1 MGSSVTHVVR
11 LRVRKD
17 YPKAELGWPAVHAAG
32 TPVMWSDL
40 PVVMTEKQTL
50 SAGFSYATP
59 DATE

>member
-1 MGSSVTHVVR
+1 M
-11 LRVRKD
+11 RKD